1 MTTQTKDPDDAN
13 ISTSGKRRTIT
24 LTNRGPVR
32 INEDDWQIVAQGGQG
47 DATAGGPLGWRISI
61 RVRCE
66 HRTPGRFIV
75 HASYDNS
82 SELFDVR
89 VGHLVNTDENLWE
102 HILAVGQE
110 LRERINDQRM
120 HSYVTHAVDS
130 CFADFSPR
138 EL

>member
-1 MTTQTKDPDDAN
+1 
-13 ISTSGKRRTIT
+13 
-24 LTNRGPVR
+24 
-32 INEDDWQIVAQGGQG
+32 
-47 DATAGGPLGWRISI
+47 
-61 RVRCE
+61 
-66 HRTPGRFIV
+66 
-75 HASYDNS
+75 
-82 SELFDVR
+82 VR
-89 VGHLVNTDENLWE
+89 VGHLVNADENLWE

>member
-1 MTTQTKDPDDAN
+1 MDKVTQQRADRSGGGFQSASDAN
-13 ISTSGKRRTIT
+13 T
-24 LTNRGPVR
+24 
-32 INEDDWQIVAQGGQG
+32 
-47 DATAGGPLGWRISI
+47 
-61 RVRCE
+61 E
-66 HRTPGRFIV
+66 HRGDSSYTPV
-75 HASYDNS
+75 DNS

-89 VGHLVNTDENLWE
+89 VGHLVNADENLWE